1 MNGRKTEVKIHP
13 NNPLRANLIY
23 DDLYFDYNSS
33 NALAPENLFTIS
45 LFRKIPIVVTAKSM
59 TVTYDGTEKKL
70 SGFDI
75 TAGSLKT
82 GHNVVVQH
90 ESILATESGKYILN
104 LEEAKVYDKTGNDV
118 SYFYSLYLE
127 SGLLTIHPAPM
138 TITIDDV
145 EKNIGTD
152 DPDFTA
158 TVEGEIEGQP
168 LNYTLTRES
177 GEELGEYPITAHYV
191 ENKNYIV
198 NIVEGKLSIIEAIV
212 NQPDDEEPPLSN
224 NEEPATPEITGPI
237 EVPEAGISANLSP
250 NIEDSTRVPANI
262 ITPVVNTPVQN
273 NNQQQE
279 ENNETEVITVNDN
292 KTPLAGIEN
301 SWALINL
308 IAAMTT
314 VILGIVII
322 FLKKNMESNQEEG
335 LTYQKRYI
343 WMKLLGIV
351 IAIISVV
358 IFILTEDI
366 ALPMVMLDKYTV
378 VMVVIAIIQ
387 FVVFFTHTIV
397 KKKVNKQI
405 SQA

>member
-1 MNGRKTEVKIHP
+1 MH
-13 NNPLRANLIY
+13 
-23 DDLYFDYNSS
+23 
-33 NALAPENLFTIS
+33 
-45 LFRKIPIVVTAKSM
+45 
-59 TVTYDGTEKKL
+59 
-70 SGFDI
+70 
-75 TAGSLKT
+75 
-82 GHNVVVQH
+82 
-90 ESILATESGKYILN
+90 
-104 LEEAKVYDKTGNDV
+104 
-118 SYFYSLYLE
+118 
-127 SGLLTIHPAPM
+127 
-138 TITIDDV
+138 
-145 EKNIGTD
+145 
-152 DPDFTA
+152 
-158 TVEGEIEGQP
+158 
-168 LNYTLTRES
+168 
-177 GEELGEYPITAHYV
+177 
-191 ENKNYIV
+191 
-198 NIVEGKLSIIEAIV
+198 
-212 NQPDDEEPPLSN
+212 
-224 NEEPATPEITGPI
+224 
-237 EVPEAGISANLSP
+237 
-250 NIEDSTRVPANI
+250 
-262 ITPVVNTPVQN
+262 
-273 NNQQQE
+273 NQQQE

-343 WMKLLGIV
+343 WMKLLGIA

>member
-1 MNGRKTEVKIHP
+1 MKIHP
-13 NNPLRANLIY
+13 DNPLRANLIY

-127 SGLLTIHPAPM
+127 SGSLTIHPAPM

-177 GEELGEYPITAHYV
+177 GEELGEYPITANYV

-262 ITPVVNTPVQN
+262 VTPVVNTPVQN

-343 WMKLLGIV
+343 WMKLLGIA

>member
-1 MNGRKTEVKIHP
+1 M
-13 NNPLRANLIY
+13 
-23 DDLYFDYNSS
+23 
-33 NALAPENLFTIS
+33 
-45 LFRKIPIVVTAKSM
+45 
-59 TVTYDGTEKKL
+59 
-70 SGFDI
+70 
-75 TAGSLKT
+75 
-82 GHNVVVQH
+82 
-90 ESILATESGKYILN
+90 N

-127 SGLLTIHPAPM
+127 SGSLTIHPAPM

-262 ITPVVNTPVQN
+262 VTPVVNTPVQN

-308 IAAMTT
+308 IAVVTT

-322 FLKKNMESNQEEG
+322 LLKKTKESAEEENVI
-335 LTYQKRYI
+335 YKNRYT
-343 WMKLLGIV
+343 WMKLLGTV